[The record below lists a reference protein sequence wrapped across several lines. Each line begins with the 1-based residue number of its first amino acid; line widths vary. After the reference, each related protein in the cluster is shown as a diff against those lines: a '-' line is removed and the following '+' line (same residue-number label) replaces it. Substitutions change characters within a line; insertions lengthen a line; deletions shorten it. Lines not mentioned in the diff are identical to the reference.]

1 MKKDG
6 LTTLVRVALLQFFFI
21 LFLSLSIEKLAP
33 PQSSSLA
40 QTTTV
45 TSAGGGLTPTPTPSE
60 QHLSPIP
67 PPSPTPTQTTEPLA
81 EVAQH
86 NTVSDCWIIIGGK
99 VYNITAYF
107 GSHPGG
113 DGALSQYCGQDATEG
128 FATKDKDPGVAHS
141 QAASSQ
147 LAQFEVL

>member
-21 LFLSLSIEKLAP
+21 LFLTLSIEKLVP
-33 PQSSSLA
+33 PQTSSLA

-45 TSAGGGLTPTPTPSE
+45 TSAGGGLSPTPTPSE
-60 QHLSPIP
+60 HLSPTS
-67 PPSPTPTQTTEPLA
+67 PPSPTPTERTEPLA

-86 NTVSDCWIIIGGK
+86 NSVSDCWITIGGK

-113 DGALSQYCGQDATEG
+113 DGVLSQYCGQDASQA